1 MFAIHSTHHK
11 IPVSTILLV
20 RNPISGTK
28 GYRREQRTH
37 FRTVFL
43 SVYDLQVTGPYL
55 FAANR

>member
-28 GYRREQRTH
+28 GYRREQRT
-37 FRTVFL
+37 
-43 SVYDLQVTGPYL
+43 YL
-55 FAANR
+55 P